1 MDGCVVALYI
11 ARAAGAP
18 MLALP
23 TAHVVPGRGIVGD
36 RFYARR
42 GSDAHAGQSDVTLVE
57 QEALD
62 SLVGTGPP
70 GIPVP
75 VPDAIL

>member
-18 MLALP
+18 MLSLP

-36 RFYARR
+36 RFYVRR
-42 GSDAHAGQSDVTLVE
+42 RSDARDGQSDVTLV
-57 QEALD
+57 
-62 SLVGTGPP
+62 
-70 GIPVP
+70 
-75 VPDAIL
+75 